1 MPRLH
6 GAWFDKLT
14 MRGLDGCNDNRRD
27 RTSQTSYLI
36 KVAEL
41 DSPQSSL
48 SLMVSLSNHEPC
60 YCNHLFSKKIT
71 PTYPT
76 PSHLAYSD
84 GVLSGGNAPE
94 TF

>member
-1 MPRLH
+1 MLAAMLIANRCRIEHLATLPLPHGELVEPRPML
-6 GAWFDKLT
+6 LQPSI
-14 MRGLDGCNDNRRD
+14 L
-27 RTSQTSYLI
+27 
-36 KVAEL
+36 
-41 DSPQSSL
+41 
-48 SLMVSLSNHEPC
+48 
-60 YCNHLFSKKIT
+60 KKIL

>member
-1 MPRLH
+1 MSAIIFATLPLPHPELVEGR
-6 GAWFDKLT
+6 
-14 MRGLDGCNDNRRD
+14 DNV
-27 RTSQTSYLI
+27 TATI
-36 KVAEL
+36 
-41 DSPQSSL
+41 
-48 SLMVSLSNHEPC
+48 
-60 YCNHLFSKKIT
+60 FSKKIT

>member
-1 MPRLH
+1 ML
-6 GAWFDKLT
+6 AAT
-14 MRGLDGCNDNRRD
+14 
-27 RTSQTSYLI
+27 LI
-36 KVAEL
+36 AEIAVQKVAEL
-41 DSPQSSL
+41 GSLQPSL
-48 SLMVSLSNHEPC
+48 SLILSLSKGQRCHCSP
-60 YCNHLFSKKIT
+60 LIKKIV